1 MIQRDE
7 LIQQITLHLLLNF
20 NAKFISEF
28 LNRRIWLHQLNHWFK
43 AADTLLSN
51 LKAVT
56 FN

>member
-28 LNRRIWLHQLNHWFK
+28 LNRRIWLHQLNHLFK